1 MYRHDDGNVVAQ
13 GHIVRLVIQLD
24 RAAME
29 TTLECDLQLQV
40 AKLPLQWNPGLDQIP
55 CTGGG
60 DTTPARHR
68 RARWLV
74 PPATTVERM
83 NVDVTPGMQGR
94 PQLDDVI
101 ADAGQRRK
109 QWSCIDSYSEFNGF
123 KLSLIHISEPTRL
136 G

>member
-1 MYRHDDGNVVAQ
+1 MYCHDDGNVVAQ

-29 TTLECDLQLQV
+29 TTLECDLLYQA
-40 AKLPLQWNPGLDQIP
+40 AKLSLQWNPGLDQIP

-60 DTTPARHR
+60 DTAPPNYG

-74 PPATTVERM
+74 SPAITVERM
-83 NVDVTPGMQGR
+83 DVDVTPGVQGG

-101 ADAGQRRK
+101 ADAG
-109 QWSCIDSYSEFNGF
+109 
-123 KLSLIHISEPTRL
+123 
-136 G
+136 